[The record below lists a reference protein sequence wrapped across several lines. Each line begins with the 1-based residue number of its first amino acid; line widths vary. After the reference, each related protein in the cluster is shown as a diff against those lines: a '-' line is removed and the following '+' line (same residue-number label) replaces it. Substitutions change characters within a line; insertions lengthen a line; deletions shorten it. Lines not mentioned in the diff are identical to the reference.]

1 MTVESPFQPMRGANK
16 KVTATTT
23 SQVVAFGAGQKSLRV
38 LNAGAVVVYFRT
50 FNSTDTIEAAKAC
63 TNAETP
69 VGPAGAASSTLTIE
83 KPQDHDSVSYLADS
97 TTSVVHFQPGEGGC

>member
-1 MTVESPFQPMRGANK
+1 MSVASPFQPKRGSNSK
-16 KVTATTT
+16 QTATTS
-23 SQVVAFGAGQKSLRV
+23 SQAITIGFGSKSIRV

-50 FNSTDTIEAAKAC
+50 YKASDETPAC

-69 VGPAGAASSTLTIE
+69 VGPATSASSMIVIE
-83 KPQDHDSVSYLADS
+83 KPQDHDTLCFLADS